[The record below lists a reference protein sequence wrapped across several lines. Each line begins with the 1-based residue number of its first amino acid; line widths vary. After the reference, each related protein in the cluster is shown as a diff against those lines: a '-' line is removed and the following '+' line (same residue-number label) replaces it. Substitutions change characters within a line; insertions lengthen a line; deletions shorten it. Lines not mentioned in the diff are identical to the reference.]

1 MIREIKNGN
10 KYKKDIL
17 DSITKIMNDSYK
29 YKYYISLEDIAKE
42 VNVSYVT
49 VQRYLAVIQKDKD
62 VDLKVRLF
70 IKRTYPRNSFY
81 NN

>member
-17 DSITKIMNDSYK
+17 DNITKIMNDSYK
-29 YKYYISLEDIAKE
+29 YKYYISLQDIAKE

-49 VQRYLAVIQKDKD
+49 VQRYLAAVQKDRN